1 MNWPI
6 YVIFGT
12 VASYLLIFL
21 LVVLANSQKGLGLGQ
36 FCRTPKELQ
45 STVSKRIAPAPF
57 YNKQRTF
64 RFCYGG
70 LYALDVLLMITSV
83 LFSAITAYLVLDPTV
98 SSSDTVLC
106 LAVSLT
112 ATILKATLNLEKRA
126 RPYIKAVRILEFA
139 ILRYEYSDAGSENN
153 PSDPHDP
160 SPSPGAP
167 SYQILLE
174 ANEAAEQLIAR
185 EYE

>member
-12 VASYLLIFL
+12 VAFYLLIFL
-21 LVVLANSQKGLGLGQ
+21 LVIFANSRKGLGLGP
-36 FCRTPKELQ
+36 FCRTQKELQ
-45 STVSKRIAPAPF
+45 GTVSKRIAPNPF

-106 LAVSLT
+106 LAVSLPR
-112 ATILKATLNLEKRA
+112 RA
-126 RPYIKAVRILEFA
+126 CRRASLCAPC
-139 ILRYEYSDAGSENN
+139 
-153 PSDPHDP
+153 SDPFRP
-160 SPSPGAP
+160 LSLYRCRIMG
-167 SYQILLE
+167 YIG
-174 ANEAAEQLIAR
+174 
-185 EYE
+185 